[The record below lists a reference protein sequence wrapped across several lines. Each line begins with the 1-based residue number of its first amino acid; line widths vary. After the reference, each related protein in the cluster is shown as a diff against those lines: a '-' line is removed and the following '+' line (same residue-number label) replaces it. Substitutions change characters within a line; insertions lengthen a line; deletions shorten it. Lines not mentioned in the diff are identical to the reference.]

1 MGVKTRRAE
10 TELKM
15 NQPLSYSVT
24 SATAQSLTSNFTTLF
39 FPCVIWPPFITSSV
53 IMDYQQMAKDSR
65 RNIKNDKILLTQSME
80 CREEKTEF
88 VFLNP
93 TIYRTLQISVNGT

>member
-39 FPCVIWPPFITSSV
+39 FPCVIWPPLLLQVLLWITN
-53 IMDYQQMAKDSR
+53 R
-65 RNIKNDKILLTQSME
+65 WPKIADET
-80 CREEKTEF
+80 
-88 VFLNP
+88 
-93 TIYRTLQISVNGT
+93 

>member
-39 FPCVIWPPFITSSV
+39 FSLRH
-53 IMDYQQMAKDSR
+53 MASLYYFKCYYG
-65 RNIKNDKILLTQSME
+65 L
-80 CREEKTEF
+80 
-88 VFLNP
+88 P
-93 TIYRTLQISVNGT
+93 TDGQR